1 MFIIDSNELIT
12 AKNTYYGFDFAPGF
26 WEWLDSS
33 ANRGVLGS
41 IEAVRDELLQGADE
55 LSDWAQRR
63 PNFFAP
69 EDEETTKQFGDLTK
83 WANSQSFTPAAL
95 NNFTG
100 NDADYLLVAYAKAHG
115 YTVVTRETSDPKSK
129 KRVKIPD
136 ACAAMGVRTVNIF
149 DVLRNTGAQLII

>member
-41 IEAVRDELLQGADE
+41 IEAVRDELLQGTDE

-69 EDEETTKQFGDLTK
+69 LKTGIGD
-83 WANSQSFTPAAL
+83 AGASGAS
-95 NNFTG
+95 
-100 NDADYLLVAYAKAHG
+100 
-115 YTVVTRETSDPKSK
+115 
-129 KRVKIPD
+129 IP
-136 ACAAMGVRTVNIF
+136 
-149 DVLRNTGAQLII
+149 LRSRYRRLSVGDR

>member
-1 MFIIDSNELIT
+1 MFIIDSNELIE

-41 IEAVRDELLQGADE
+41 IEAVRDELMVRKDQ
-55 LSDWAQRR
+55 LSAWAQQR

-69 EDEETTKQFGDLTK
+69 LDQPTANQFGDLTR

-95 NNFTG
+95 NDFTG
-100 NDADYLLVAYAKAHG
+100 NDADYLLVAYARAHG

-149 DVLRNTGAQLII
+149 DVLRDTGAQLII